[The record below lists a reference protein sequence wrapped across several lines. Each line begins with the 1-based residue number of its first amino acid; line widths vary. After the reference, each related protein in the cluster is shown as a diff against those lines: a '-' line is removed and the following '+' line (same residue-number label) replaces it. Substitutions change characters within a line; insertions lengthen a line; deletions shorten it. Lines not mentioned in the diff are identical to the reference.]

1 MDNIVLKK
9 RLNSFRT
16 GKGSLTKMSDDLLV
30 DVLRAWEA
38 WTGSSKDF
46 CQSLAVTSP
55 QLGVMIKKGR
65 KLSKNGNYG
74 SGEFKEIKLDGLVST
89 SSSMPIEVSWDKG
102 KVIRFNQVDALIDF
116 LKKVA

>member
-16 GKGSLTKMSDDLLV
+16 EKGSLTKVSDDLLV

-38 WTGSSKDF
+38 WTGSSRDF
-46 CQSLAVTSP
+46 CQELGINSS
-55 QLGVMIKKGR
+55 QLGIMVKKGR
-65 KLSKNGNYG
+65 KLSKRGHYG
-74 SGEFKEIKLDGLVST
+74 SGEFKEIKLDGLVGT
-89 SSSMPIEVSWDKG
+89 ASSMPIEVSWDKG
-102 KVIRFNQVDALIDF
+102 KVIRFNQVDTLVDF